1 MTVRLCF
8 VLLLLRKEQ
17 DGIHMP
23 RGFMD
28 DLKGE
33 VIDEEV
39 HKCAF
44 GYDILFAD
52 WGSEYRF
59 LTNIRE
65 HRVFCITVI
74 TLSTLSKIIFFL
86 CLLNFS

>member
-1 MTVRLCF
+1 
-8 VLLLLRKEQ
+8 
-17 DGIHMP
+17 
-23 RGFMD
+23 MD
-28 DLKGE
+28 NLEGK
-33 VIDEEV
+33 IPDEKLHE
-39 HKCAF
+39 CAF

-86 CLLNFS
+86 VLIELFVKTLLKFSIVCDIIIT